1 MTILGPIDSTTSPA
15 FKETLRILIIVPD
28 GHEADTIAK
37 AARDAGFGVRATH
50 LASEVGLTATLVNQ
64 TPDLILQRVEY
75 TSLHLEHTLHALR
88 TLHRETPVIALTSNG
103 KLDPADYL
111 ARGAEDLVVLPNLR
125 HLKLVIRRVANTLRH
140 RRELAALRDTNH
152 DLGHRYTSLLD
163 QTELPLAYL
172 SDGIHVYANPAYLEF
187 FRVDQE
193 ELTCLP
199 FLDLLPTEERDKFKL
214 FMQRFRHSEGSRD
227 TLEGKIAQDEQM
239 IRCTFEVANASFE
252 GERCL
257 QITIR
262 AFRNNS
268 VITRELSYLS
278 IYDVSSGLYTRTH
291 LLNQLEKAVEHSRV
305 LAERSAFVLMTIDN
319 HGELEERLGAIPMDV
334 LYADIGATLKSRVS
348 LDDMLCRFDA
358 FSYGLL
364 TTLTDPAQLE
374 SFVTRLLHSVNDQLF
389 ELDGRVVPCQIN
401 AGIAVLDVAHNSA
414 HEVVE
419 QASIALQTAIRK
431 STGVERY
438 QARVQEKPQKVLDDE
453 WMEQL
458 RLAFKENRLRLTF
471 QPIVRLNADH
481 LQRYSVLLRIAR
493 PDGGY
498 IYPAEFMPSAE
509 RSGYAKGLDRWVI
522 INTLRECTQRTHDD
536 HRLFV
541 KLTENTLKHDDDL
554 LWIHNQI
561 REHDVN
567 PNQLVFELKANA
579 LLVCLQQIKRLLEYL
594 RPLGV
599 RFAVSDFGH
608 ALNPFQVLR
617 HLHVDY
623 LKLDP
628 FFTEI
633 IERDQDRQKALE
645 RLTREAHV
653 LGKEVIAQQVE
664 RAEQFLMLKRLGVD
678 FVQGFYLRQPAED
691 LEFDFSANAQLLS

>member
-1 MTILGPIDSTTSPA
+1 MTITGPIDATTSPA
-15 FKETLRILIIVPD
+15 FKDTLRVLIIVPD
-28 GHEADTIAK
+28 GHEADALSKTV
-37 AARDAGFGVRATH
+37 REAGYSIRATH
-50 LASEVGLTATLVNQ
+50 LASPTDLAGVLLTQA
-64 TPDLILQRVEY
+64 PELILQRIEY
-75 TSLHLEHTLHALR
+75 APLTLEHTLHELR
-88 TLHRETPVIALTSNG
+88 TLRRATPVIALSSNP
-103 KLDPADYL
+103 KLDPAVYM
-111 ARGAEDLVVLPNLR
+111 AHGAEDLVILPNFK
-125 HLKLVIRRVANTLRH
+125 HLKLVIRRVANALRH
-140 RRELAALRDTNH
+140 QRDLAALRDTNH

-187 FRVDQE
+187 FRIDRDD
-193 ELTCLP
+193 LICLP
-199 FLDLLPTEERDKFKL
+199 FLDLIPVEERDKFKL
-214 FMQRFRHSEGSRD
+214 FMQRFRHSDGSRD
-227 TLEGKIAQDEQM
+227 TLEGKIVQDEQA

-291 LLNQLEKAVEHSRV
+291 LLNQLEKAVEQSRV
-305 LAERSAFVLMTIDN
+305 LGEHSAFVLMTIDN

-334 LYADIGATLKSRVS
+334 LYADIGATLKSRIS

-374 SFVTRLLHSVNDQLF
+374 QFVTRLLHSVNDQLF

-401 AGIAVLDVAHNSA
+401 AGIAILDLTLNSA

-419 QASIALQTAIRK
+419 QATIALQCAVRK

-438 QARVQEKPQKVLDDE
+438 RVSASDKPQKVIDDE

-471 QPIVRLNADH
+471 QPIVRLHADQ

-498 IYPAEFMPSAE
+498 IFPAEFMPSAE

-522 INTLRECTQRTHDD
+522 INTLRECTQRKNTD
-536 HRLFV
+536 HRLFI
-541 KLTENTLKHDDDL
+541 KLTENTLKQEEDF

-561 REHDVN
+561 REHEVD
-567 PNQLVFELKANA
+567 PSQLVFELKANS
-579 LLVCLQQIKRLLEYL
+579 LLVCLQQVKRLLEYL
-594 RPLGV
+594 RPLGA
-599 RFAVSDFGH
+599 RFAVSDFGNS
-608 ALNPFQVLR
+608 LNPFQVLR

-628 FFTEI
+628 FFTES
-633 IERDQDRQKALE
+633 IERDQDRQKALQ
-645 RLTREAHV
+645 RLTREARV

-664 RAEQFLMLKRLGVD
+664 REEQFLTLKRLGVD
-678 FVQGFYLRQPAED
+678 YVQGFYLRQPAED